1 MRKAEE
7 HAQHQSYEP
16 PSELIDLLKRTY
28 LIEEAAFEAKRKSAE
43 NAMLTAK
50 EQMNKISKMQRGF
63 FGAVRIAHTGCIDNI
78 SELID
83 AAK

>member
-28 LIEEAAFEAKRKSAE
+28 LMEEAAFEVKRKLAE

-50 EQMNKISKMQRGF
+50 EQVGENSRGNHRLKSIEF
-63 FGAVRIAHTGCIDNI
+63 R
-78 SELID
+78 
-83 AAK
+83 

>member
-28 LIEEAAFEAKRKSAE
+28 LMEEAAFEVKRKLAE

-50 EQMNKISKMQRGF
+50 EQVGGNSRGNYRLKSIEF
-63 FGAVRIAHTGCIDNI
+63 R
-78 SELID
+78 
-83 AAK
+83 

>member
-28 LIEEAAFEAKRKSAE
+28 LMEEAAFEVKRKSAE
-43 NAMLTAK
+43 IAMFNAK
-50 EQMNKISKMQRGF
+50 EQVGSFERKI
-63 FGAVRIAHTGCIDNI
+63 IDEI
-78 SELID
+78 VLI
-83 AAK
+83 

>member
-28 LIEEAAFEAKRKSAE
+28 LMEEAAFEANRKIAE

-50 EQMNKISKMQRGF
+50 EQVSHISLGKYS
-63 FGAVRIAHTGCIDNI
+63 INSI
-78 SELID
+78 SSR
-83 AAK
+83 